1 MPFSEDKILWMLL
14 LILHSS
20 GKFSLKM
27 YKLDRKSFL
36 WFFHLHRELDLLNL
50 RLTKHVFVFFHSMRG
65 LGNRF
70 WNSTWKVM
78 VWSTEPHKV
87 LKNKSSN
94 FLVECLFP
102 SLSNVDKNVSRW
114 CTNSCCLFCSLRIRV
129 SAFLHLF
136 NTVSPPFDHKV
147 SIFIIIIM
155 LCIYLGC
162 CWPPQSM

>member
-1 MPFSEDKILWMLL
+1 MPFSENKILWMLL
-14 LILHSS
+14 LILHSL

-78 VWSTEPHKV
+78 VRSTKSHKV

-94 FLVECLFP
+94 FRVECLFP
-102 SLSNVDKNVSRW
+102 SSSNVDKNVSRW
-114 CTNSCCLFCSLRIRV
+114 YTNSCCLFCSVQVRV
-129 SAFLHLF
+129 SCCNLSLDQCWFYLWALVW
-136 NTVSPPFDHKV
+136 NTVYLHKCLEGN
-147 SIFIIIIM
+147 SNQC
-155 LCIYLGC
+155 L
-162 CWPPQSM
+162 